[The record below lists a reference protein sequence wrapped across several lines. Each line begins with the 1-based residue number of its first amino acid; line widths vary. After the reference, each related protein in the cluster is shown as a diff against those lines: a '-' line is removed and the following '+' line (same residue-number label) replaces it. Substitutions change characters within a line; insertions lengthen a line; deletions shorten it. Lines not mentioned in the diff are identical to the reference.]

1 MATLKGVIGMVDDIK
16 PNAFSNETKTQW
28 LNECEGVIQ
37 TEVMLLDVA
46 ACISYSYERDKDAV
60 LLVQPPHD
68 KVYWTYLTAMIDFA
82 NGEYN
87 RYQDTVQLY
96 NAFFGEYMRW
106 YARTYRP
113 ADGGP
118 VTHGYYLSAYSIA
131 VKHGYEGT
139 EAQWLETLKGEPGP
153 AGKSF
158 EILGYYGSLAE
169 LEAGVPAPGPGAVYG
184 VGTSAPY
191 DIYVWDEVNGAW
203 INNGAIQGP
212 RGEKGDTGAPGP
224 QGPQGEKGEQ
234 GPEGPAGPQGETG
247 NQGPQGQKGDTGQR
261 GPAGPQGETGEPGP
275 QGATGAAGF
284 SPSITVTDIAGG
296 HRVTVTDAGGA
307 KSFDV
312 MDGAAGSGTG
322 DMLASVYD
330 AAGKQAQI
338 ATAAELEAHTG
349 DAIIHITNDERSVW
363 NAAHD
368 KAELVNLLLSN
379 HERNAVIHI
388 TADERSVWNE
398 AHETAGTVNEAL
410 IEHAQ
415 NADIHVTAVEKSTWS
430 GKANAADLTAHTGN
444 TGIHVTE
451 AEKSAWSGKQ
461 DALTFDNAPAAD
473 SANPVKSG
481 GIYTALGGKE
491 AAGTAASLLNRTNA
505 VNLAST
511 NYAAYMARGESL
523 NAADTTPTANGA
535 IAWTYGAGL
544 IS

>member
-1 MATLKGVIGMVDDIK
+1 MATLKGVIELVDDIK
-16 PNAFSNETKTQW
+16 PNAFSDAVKTQW

-68 KVYWTYLTAMIDFA
+68 KVYWTYLVAMIDFA

-87 RYQDTVQLY
+87 RYQDTVQMY

-118 VTHGYYLSAYSIA
+118 VMHGYYLSAYSIA

-139 EAQWLETLKGEPGP
+139 EAQWLETLKGAQGP

-191 DIYVWDEVNGAW
+191 DIYVWDAVNGAW

-224 QGPQGEKGEQ
+224 QGPQGEKGEKGEQ

-247 NQGPQGQKGDTGQR
+247 SQGPQGQKGDTGQQ
-261 GPAGPQGETGEPGP
+261 GPAGPQGETGEQGP
-275 QGATGAAGF
+275 QGATGADGF
-284 SPSITVTDIAGG
+284 SPTITVTDITGG

-330 AAGKQAQI
+330 AAGKQEQI
-338 ATAAELEAHTG
+338 ATAAELKAHTG
-349 DAIIHITNDERSVW
+349 DAI
-363 NAAHD
+363 
-368 KAELVNLLLSN
+368 
-379 HERNAVIHI
+379 IHI

-398 AHETAGTVNEAL
+398 AHEMAGAVNEAL
-410 IEHAQ
+410 TEHAQ
-415 NADIHVTAVEKSTWS
+415 NAGIHVTAE
-430 GKANAADLTAHTGN
+430 
-444 TGIHVTE
+444 
-451 AEKSAWSGKQ
+451 EKSAWSGKQ
-461 DALTFDNAPAAD
+461 NALTFDDAPAAG
-473 SANPVKSG
+473 STNPVKSG
-481 GIYTALGGKE
+481 GIYTALNGKQNALTFDDAPAADSVNPVKSGGIYTALSGKE
-491 AAGTAASLLNRTNA
+491 ASGTAAGLINRANA
-505 VNLAST
+505 VNLANT
-511 NYAAYMARGESL
+511 DYAAYIARGESL
-523 NAADTTPTANGA
+523 NAADTTPTVNGA
-535 IAWTYGAGL
+535 IAWTYGSGL

>member
-46 ACISYSYERDKDAV
+46 ACISYSYERDKDAQ

-68 KVYWTYLTAMIDFA
+68 KVYWTYLVAMIDFA

-87 RYQDTVQLY
+87 RYQDTVQMY

-139 EAQWLETLKGEPGP
+139 EAQWLETLKGETG
-153 AGKSF
+153 ADGKSF
-158 EILGYYGSLAE
+158 AILGYYASLAALQTAVTE
-169 LEAGVPAPGPGAVYG
+169 PEAGDAYG
-184 VGTSAPY
+184 IGTSAPY
-191 DIYVWDEVNGAW
+191 DIYVWDGVSSAW

-212 RGEKGDTGAPGP
+212 QGEKGDTGAPGP
-224 QGPQGEKGEQ
+224 QG
-234 GPEGPAGPQGETG
+234 
-247 NQGPQGQKGDTGQR
+247 
-261 GPAGPQGETGEPGP
+261 ETGEQGP

-284 SPSITVTDIAGG
+284 SPVITVTDIAGG
-296 HRVTVTDAGGA
+296 HRVTVTDADGE

-312 MDGAAGSGTG
+312 LDGAAGSGTG

-349 DAIIHITNDERSVW
+349 DAT
-363 NAAHD
+363 
-368 KAELVNLLLSN
+368 
-379 HERNAVIHI
+379 IHI

-398 AHETAGTVNEAL
+398 AHEMAGAVNEAL

-461 DALTFDNAPAAD
+461 NALTFDDAPAAD
-473 SANPVKSG
+473 SVNPVKSG
-481 GIYTALGGKE
+481 GIYTALSGKE
-491 AAGTAASLLNRTNA
+491 AAGTAAGLLNRTNA
-505 VNLAST
+505 VNMANT

-535 IAWTYGAGL
+535 IAWTYGSGL

>member
-1 MATLKGVIGMVDDIK
+1 MATLKGVIELVDDIK
-16 PNAFSNETKTQW
+16 PNAFSDAVKTQW

-68 KVYWTYLTAMIDFA
+68 KVYWTYLVAMIDFA

-87 RYQDTVQLY
+87 RYQDTVQMY

-118 VTHGYYLSAYSIA
+118 VMHGYYLSAYSIA

-139 EAQWLETLKGEPGP
+139 EAQWLETLKGAQGP

-191 DIYVWDEVNGAW
+191 DIYVWDAVNGAW
-203 INNGAIQGP
+203 INNGTIQGP

-224 QGPQGEKGEQ
+224 QGPQGEKGEKGEQ
-234 GPEGPAGPQGETG
+234 GQEGPAGPQGETG
-247 NQGPQGQKGDTGQR
+247 EQ
-261 GPAGPQGETGEPGP
+261 GP
-275 QGATGAAGF
+275 QGATGADGF
-284 SPSITVTDIAGG
+284 SPSITVTDITGG

-330 AAGKQAQI
+330 AAGKKAQI

-349 DAIIHITNDERSVW
+349 DA
-363 NAAHD
+363 
-368 KAELVNLLLSN
+368 
-379 HERNAVIHI
+379 VIHI
-388 TADERSVWNE
+388 TADERVTWNQ
-398 AHETAGTVNEAL
+398 AHEMAGTVDMAL
-410 IEHAQ
+410 TEHAQ
-415 NADIHVTAVEKSTWS
+415 DEGIHVTAE
-430 GKANAADLTAHTGN
+430 
-444 TGIHVTE
+444 
-451 AEKSAWSGKQ
+451 EKSAWSGKQ
-461 DALTFDNAPAAD
+461 NALTFDDAPAAG
-473 SANPVKSG
+473 SVNPVKSG
-481 GIYTALGGKE
+481 GIYTALSGKE
-491 AAGTAASLLNRTNA
+491 ASGTAAGLINRANA
-505 VNLAST
+505 VNLANT
-511 NYAAYMARGESL
+511 NYAAYIARGESL
-523 NAADTTPTANGA
+523 NAADTTPTVNGA
-535 IAWTYGAGL
+535 IAWTYE
-544 IS
+544 

>member
-1 MATLKGVIGMVDDIK
+1 MATLKGVIELVDNIK
-16 PNAFSNETKTQW
+16 PNAFSDAVKTQW

-68 KVYWTYLTAMIDFA
+68 KVYWTYLVAMIDFA

-87 RYQDTVQLY
+87 RYQDTVQMY

-118 VTHGYYLSAYSIA
+118 VMHGYYLSAYSIA

-139 EAQWLETLKGEPGP
+139 EAQWLETLKGAQGP

-191 DIYVWDEVNGAW
+191 DIYVWDAVNGAW
-203 INNGAIQGP
+203 INNGTIQGP

-224 QGPQGEKGEQ
+224 QGPQG
-234 GPEGPAGPQGETG
+234 
-247 NQGPQGQKGDTGQR
+247 QKGDTGQQ
-261 GPAGPQGETGEPGP
+261 GPAGPQGETGEQGP
-275 QGATGAAGF
+275 QGATGADGF
-284 SPSITVTDIAGG
+284 SPSITVTDITGG

-368 KAELVNLLLSN
+368 KAGLVNILLSN

-398 AHETAGTVNEAL
+398 AHETAGAVNEAL

-415 NADIHVTAVEKSTWS
+415 NADIHVTAE
-430 GKANAADLTAHTGN
+430 
-444 TGIHVTE
+444 
-451 AEKSAWSGKQ
+451 EKSAWSGKQ
-461 DALTFDNAPAAD
+461 NALTFDDAPAAD
-473 SANPVKSG
+473 SVNPVKSG
-481 GIYTALGGKE
+481 GIYTALSGKE
-491 AAGTAASLLNRTNA
+491 AAGTAAGLLNRTNA
-505 VNLAST
+505 VNLANT

-523 NAADTTPTANGA
+523 NAAATTPTANGA
-535 IAWTYGAGL
+535 IAWTYGSGL

>member
-1 MATLKGVIGMVDDIK
+1 MATLKGVIELVDGIK
-16 PNAFSNETKTQW
+16 PNAFSDAVKTQW

-46 ACISYSYERDKDAV
+46 ACISYSYERDKDAQ

-68 KVYWTYLTAMIDFA
+68 KVYWTYLVAMIDFA

-139 EAQWLETLKGEPGP
+139 EAQWLETLKGAPGP

-158 EILGYYGSLAE
+158 EILGYYGSLAD

-212 RGEKGDTGAPGP
+212 QGEKGDTGAPGP
-224 QGPQGEKGEQ
+224 QGPQGEKGEKGEQ

-247 NQGPQGQKGDTGQR
+247 SQGPQGQKGDTGQR
-261 GPAGPQGETGEPGP
+261 GPAGPQGEAGEPGP

-284 SPSITVTDIAGG
+284 SPVITVTDIAGG
-296 HRVTVTDAGGA
+296 HRVTVTDADGA

-312 MDGAAGSGTG
+312 LDGAAGSGTG

-349 DAIIHITNDERSVW
+349 DATIHIESADR
-363 NAAHD
+363 AAWD
-368 KAELVNLLLSN
+368 
-379 HERNAVIHI
+379 
-388 TADERSVWNE
+388 E
-398 AHETAGTVNEAL
+398 AHEMAGNVNEAL
-410 IEHAQ
+410 TEHAQ

-461 DALTFDNAPAAD
+461 NTLTFDDAPAAG
-473 SANPVKSG
+473 SGNPVKSG
-481 GIYTALGGKE
+481 GIYTALSGKE
-491 AAGTAASLLNRTNA
+491 AAGTAAGLLNRTNA
-505 VNLAST
+505 VNLANT

-535 IAWTYGAGL
+535 IAWTYGSGL

>member
-1 MATLKGVIGMVDDIK
+1 MATLKGVIELVDNIK
-16 PNAFSNETKTQW
+16 PNAFSDAVKTQW

-68 KVYWTYLTAMIDFA
+68 KVYWTYLVAMIDFA

-87 RYQDTVQLY
+87 RYQDTVQMY

-118 VTHGYYLSAYSIA
+118 VMHGYYLSAYSIA

-139 EAQWLETLKGEPGP
+139 EAQWLETLKGAPGP

-184 VGTSAPY
+184 VGTNAPY

-212 RGEKGDTGAPGP
+212 QGEKGDTGAPGP
-224 QGPQGEKGEQ
+224 QGPQG
-234 GPEGPAGPQGETG
+234 
-247 NQGPQGQKGDTGQR
+247 QKGDTGQQ
-261 GPAGPQGETGEPGP
+261 GPAGPQGETGEQGP
-275 QGATGAAGF
+275 QGATGADGF
-284 SPSITVTDIAGG
+284 SPTITVTDIAGG

-312 MDGAAGSGTG
+312 LDGAAGSGTG

-338 ATAAELEAHTG
+338 ATAAELETHTG

-363 NAAHD
+363 N
-368 KAELVNLLLSN
+368 
-379 HERNAVIHI
+379 
-388 TADERSVWNE
+388 E
-398 AHETAGTVNEAL
+398 AHEMAGTVNEAL

-415 NADIHVTAVEKSTWS
+415 DAGIHVTAE
-430 GKANAADLTAHTGN
+430 
-444 TGIHVTE
+444 
-451 AEKSAWSGKQ
+451 EKSAWSGKQ
-461 DALTFDNAPAAD
+461 NALTFDDAPAAG

-481 GIYTALGGKE
+481 GIYTALNGKE
-491 AAGTAASLLNRTNA
+491 AAGTAAGLLNRTNA
-505 VNLAST
+505 VNLANT

-535 IAWTYGAGL
+535 IAWTYGSGL
-544 IS
+544 IL

>member
-1 MATLKGVIGMVDDIK
+1 MATLKGVIELVDGIK
-16 PNAFSNETKTQW
+16 PNAFSDAVKTQW

-46 ACISYSYERDKDAV
+46 ACISYSYERDKDAQ

-68 KVYWTYLTAMIDFA
+68 KVYWTYLVAMIDFA

-87 RYQDTVQLY
+87 RYQDTVQMY

-118 VTHGYYLSAYSIA
+118 VMHGYYLSAYSIA

-139 EAQWLETLKGEPGP
+139 EAQWLETLKGEQGP

-191 DIYVWDEVNGAW
+191 DIYVWDAANGAW
-203 INNGAIQGP
+203 INNGTIQGP

-224 QGPQGEKGEQ
+224 QGPQGEKGEKGEQ
-234 GPEGPAGPQGETG
+234 GQEGPAGPQGETG
-247 NQGPQGQKGDTGQR
+247 SQGPQGQKGDTGQQ
-261 GPAGPQGETGEPGP
+261 GPAGPQGETGEQGP
-275 QGATGAAGF
+275 QGATGADGF
-284 SPSITVTDIAGG
+284 SPTITVTDITGG

-363 NAAHD
+363 NEAHD
-368 KAELVNLLLSN
+368 KAEFVNLLLSN

-388 TADERSVWNE
+388 TADERSAWNE
-398 AHETAGTVNEAL
+398 AHETAGAVNEAL

-415 NADIHVTAVEKSTWS
+415 NAGIHVTAE
-430 GKANAADLTAHTGN
+430 
-444 TGIHVTE
+444 
-451 AEKSAWSGKQ
+451 EKSAWSGKQ
-461 DALTFDNAPAAD
+461 NALTFDDAPAAD
-473 SANPVKSG
+473 SVNPVKSG
-481 GIYTALGGKE
+481 GIYTALSEKE
-491 AAGTAASLLNRTNA
+491 ASGTAAGLINRTNA
-505 VNLAST
+505 VNLANT
-511 NYAAYMARGESL
+511 DYAAYIARGESL
-523 NAADTTPTANGA
+523 NAAETTPTVNGA
-535 IAWTYGAGL
+535 IAWTYE
-544 IS
+544 